1 MLAKDHFPS
10 PYQEQPMIGSR
21 LGAWTIDRELGRGGM
36 GTVWLAHRETRT
48 GVQQSALKVL
58 APELA
63 AEGGFRQRFQR
74 EIDILR
80 QLDHPN
86 IVRFLESNVEEDRCF
101 FAMEFVDGPSLQRT
115 LEERGRIPW
124 PEVLAV
130 ALQVAPALK
139 HAHDR
144 GIIHRDLK
152 PSNLLIGKDEGGRR
166 KDEPETRSGSSF
178 LLPPSSLGKVKLTD
192 FGIAS
197 LFSSPHL
204 TVTGGVVGTAEY
216 LSPEQAAGK
225 PVSPRS
231 DLYSLGVVLY
241 TLLTGRTPFEGEPLD
256 LLHKHLYGRFD
267 RPIRVLPD
275 LPPDLDEL
283 ICQLLEKDPSRRPAD
298 ASILF
303 RQLDSFQRKRERL
316 EKGAKDRTEVYE
328 AADKGEEPP
337 GPATLMSK
345 LMRREL
351 EEENRGTLIQRLLNR
366 PAVVVFLLLVCLGLL
381 TWRFWPLGPET
392 LFERGAALMASSNSA
407 DWERAWEEYLEP
419 LNAKYPD
426 HPHRAEVDAFRRRL
440 DAVAEE
446 RQAARKAD
454 RAGPMSEAEW
464 FYVQGLRLRQQGK
477 EAEAKAVWERL
488 IRAFKEVPGEGPWA
502 RLAEQRLKD
511 GDAPPPRE
519 WKSVEKAL
527 ERAKDLEAAGK
538 EDEAKAIREA
548 LQQLYR
554 DYPAAPT
561 GGKKM

>member
-1 MLAKDHFPS
+1 
-10 PYQEQPMIGSR
+10 MIGSR

-36 GTVWLAHRETRT
+36 GTVWLAHRETPA
-48 GVQQSALKVL
+48 GVEKAALKVL

-63 AEGGFRQRFQR
+63 AEAGFRQRFQR

-80 QLDHPN
+80 QLDHPH
-86 IVRFLESNVEEDRCF
+86 IVRFLESNIEEERCF
-101 FAMEFVDGPSLQRT
+101 FAMEFVDGPSLQH
-115 LEERGRIPW
+115 EVEKRGRIPW

-152 PSNLLIGKDEGGRR
+152 PSNLLIASD
-166 KDEPETRSGSSF
+166 PEKNRT
-178 LLPPSSLGKVKLTD
+178 VKLTD

-197 LFSSPHL
+197 LFASPHL

-241 TLLTGRTPFEGEPLD
+241 TLLTGRTPFEGEPMD

-267 RPIRVLPD
+267 RPLRVLPD

-283 ICQLLEKDPSRRPAD
+283 VCQLLEKDPARRPAD
-298 ASILF
+298 AGILF
-303 RQLDSFQRKRERL
+303 RRLDSFQRKRQRL
-316 EKGAKDRTEVYE
+316 EAGVREQTEVYE
-328 AADKGEEPP
+328 LAEKEADPP
-337 GPATLMSK
+337 GPATLMSR

-351 EEENRGTLIQRLLNR
+351 EEENRGTPVQRLLNR
-366 PAVVVFLLLVCLGLL
+366 PVVIVSLLLVCLGLL
-381 TWRFWPLGPET
+381 AWRFWPLSPEE
-392 LFERGAALMASSNSA
+392 LFQRGAALMASPNPD

-419 LNAKYPD
+419 LNTKHPD
-426 HPHRAEVDAFRRRL
+426 HPHRARVDAFRRQL
-440 DAVAEE
+440 DAIAEE

-464 FYVQGLRLRQQGK
+464 FYAQGLRLRQQGK
-477 EAEAKAVWERL
+477 DAEAKAVWGRL
-488 IRAFKEVPGEGPWA
+488 IRAFKEIPGEGPWV

-511 GDAPPPRE
+511 GDAAPPRE
-519 WKSVEKAL
+519 WKSVERAL
-527 ERAKDLEAAGK
+527 ERAKELEAAGR
-538 EDEAKAIREA
+538 EDEAQAIRDA
-548 LQQLYR
+548 LRELYR
-554 DYPAAPT
+554 DDPDAPV
-561 GGKKM
+561 GK